1 MRNAK
6 PGQALACRAR
16 KSRKSHCGMKATNRQ
31 RVGRCEKSAS
41 VISVSPT
48 MLLISLSSWY
58 GRRRNSSRRPSSWI
72 SSRVEGWTVSPRKS
86 RRKSPCFS
94 STITSTPARA
104 KRKPSIMPAGP
115 PPTMQ
120 QRQRSPG
127 GTFDPA
133 PHQEMRDRHR
143 RRGDEPVR
151 VLAGE
156 HEADLVLPEPAP
168 VLELVAVERDRLG
181 QRLAEAADHQ

>member
-1 MRNAK
+1 MN
-6 PGQALACRAR
+6 
-16 KSRKSHCGMKATNRQ
+16 ATNRQ

-41 VISVSPT
+41 VSSVSPT
-48 MLLISLSSWY
+48 MPLISLNSGC
-58 GRRRNSSRRPSSWI
+58 GRRRKASSRPSSWI

-86 RRKSPCFS
+86 RRKSAYFS

-104 KRKPSIMPAGP
+104 RRKPSIMPAGP

-120 QRQRSPG
+120 QRQRSAG
-127 GTFDPA
+127 AGTFDPA
-133 PHQEMRDRHR
+133 PHQEMRNRHR

-156 HEADLVLPEPAP
+156 HEADLVLGEPAP